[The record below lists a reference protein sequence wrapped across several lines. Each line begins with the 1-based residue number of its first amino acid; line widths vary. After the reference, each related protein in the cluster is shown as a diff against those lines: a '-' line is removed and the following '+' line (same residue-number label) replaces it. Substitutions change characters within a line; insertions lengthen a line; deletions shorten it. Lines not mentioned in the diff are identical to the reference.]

1 MKTRFYYLLICSMLF
16 FVSAAGQQQVEFKSI
31 MLRIYDVE
39 GAKISKG
46 KLVNI
51 NKDGIVLKRGKKT
64 SAIAISEIGKIKMK
78 RALGHNKGDSA
89 RFLTFGLLGGA
100 IYGAEKKSFTFEING
115 QKDEFLKFQ
124 QVIIT
129 VFR

>member
-1 MKTRFYYLLICSMLF
+1 M
-16 FVSAAGQQQVEFKSI
+16 EFKNI
-31 MLRIYDVE
+31 ILGIYNVE

-51 NKDGIVLKRGKKT
+51 NNDGIVLIRGGKT
-64 SAIAISEIGKIKMK
+64 VTIATSEIGKIKMK

-89 RFLTFGLLGGA
+89 RFLTLGWLGGV
-100 IYGAEKKSFTFEING
+100 IYGAEKKSHTFEING
-115 QKDEFLKFQ
+115 QKDELLKFR